1 MEVWP
6 IISRG
11 FLLYYLRCFC
21 SVFACISEMPCYFLP
36 KRFCAPAPPKSFSTR
51 KFFLSRRFRSS
62 PTPTPLS
69 KACAKACQSHS
80 LSKPPLDPFLEPLQ
94 SSTMRSILSL
104 GVTAVVVSTSAIVS
118 AETAIA
124 ILEFGPGGSIHRT
137 TSSAAADSTSAAVA
151 SLWNALHRPSSS
163 SSKRQLH
170 AGMSVVPDLFSK
182 PDAAVV
188 VGMHAESLKSMPT
201 ARTLMDVDETVDNVV
216 GHVHVS
222 GQAGLELMKLASSR
236 ELELIDVQDIGT
248 RLQSTAETAARGET
262 VGVATLFFAVDND
275 DDAAVADEQLG
286 RMLQTLKKNA
296 ADYGKTVV
304 LHLVVEEGG
313 SSKRRRLEDNAD
325 NADADS
331 SSSSSYNNQK
341 SMYEIQSFNLY
352 LWTSVGLFVVI
363 SMVMSAFIA
372 MPLMPDTLLFG
383 ETAKIGS
390 D

>member
-1 MEVWP
+1 M
-6 IISRG
+6 
-11 FLLYYLRCFC
+11 
-21 SVFACISEMPCYFLP
+21 
-36 KRFCAPAPPKSFSTR
+36 
-51 KFFLSRRFRSS
+51 
-62 PTPTPLS
+62 
-69 KACAKACQSHS
+69 
-80 LSKPPLDPFLEPLQ
+80 
-94 SSTMRSILSL
+94 
-104 GVTAVVVSTSAIVS
+104 
-118 AETAIA
+118 
-124 ILEFGPGGSIHRT
+124 
-137 TSSAAADSTSAAVA
+137 
-151 SLWNALHRPSSS
+151 
-163 SSKRQLH
+163 
-170 AGMSVVPDLFSK
+170 VPDLFAK

-201 ARTLMDVDETVDNVV
+201 ARTLMDVDEPVENVV

-236 ELELIDVQDIGT
+236 ELEMIDVQDIGT
-248 RLQSTAETAARGET
+248 RLQLTAENASRGES
-262 VGVATLFFAVDND
+262 VDVATLFFVVDNN

-296 ADYGKTVV
+296 ADYEKTVI
-304 LHLVVEEGG
+304 LHLVIEEGG
-313 SSKRRRLEDNAD
+313 SSERRRLEDNANHEYN

-352 LWTSVGLFVVI
+352 LWTSVGLFVVV